1 MDPKWNEDLP
11 IYRQLRDRVVA
22 MILEGV
28 LDDGDA
34 LPSVRNVAAEYRL
47 NPLTVLKGYQELVD
61 EGLVEK
67 KRGRGMFVTDGA
79 RVQLLKDERRRFID
93 KEWPLVSATIERLG
107 LSAEDLLKDIGG
119 SGKGGRMTSLVSAR
133 NVSKSFGNFRAVDDV
148 SFDIEKGRIMG
159 LIGPNGAGKTTL
171 LKAVLGLTDCQGSL
185 SVLGLDPFR
194 QRKELMQNICF
205 IADVAVLP
213 RWIRVNQLL
222 DFLQSVHP
230 KFSRARAEE
239 LLQKTDINAKS
250 KVRELSKGMV
260 TQLHLSIITAIDAK
274 LLVLDEP
281 TIGLDIIFRKEFYGN
296 LLNDYFDE
304 ERTIIITTHQVE
316 EIENLLTDV
325 MFINHGKVVL
335 DSQMD
340 DIPEKF
346 VELLASTD
354 NAAKA
359 QTFNP
364 IYEKDVF
371 GKKVLTFEDVDRDQ
385 LAGLGELRTPDI
397 ADLFVAKV
405 KGEAA

>member
-1 MDPKWNEDLP
+1 
-11 IYRQLRDRVVA
+11 
-22 MILEGV
+22 
-28 LDDGDA
+28 
-34 LPSVRNVAAEYRL
+34 
-47 NPLTVLKGYQELVD
+47 
-61 EGLVEK
+61 
-67 KRGRGMFVTDGA
+67 
-79 RVQLLKDERRRFID
+79 
-93 KEWPLVSATIERLG
+93 
-107 LSAEDLLKDIGG
+107 
-119 SGKGGRMTSLVSAR
+119 MTSLVSAR
-133 NVSKSFGNFRAVDDV
+133 NVSKRYGSTLAVDDV

-171 LKAVLGLTDCQGSL
+171 LKAVLGLTDCQGTL

-213 RWIRVNQLL
+213 RWIKVSQLL

-230 KFSRARAEE
+230 RFSRERAED
-239 LLQKTDINAKS
+239 LLSKTKIHRTS

-260 TQLHLSIITAIDAK
+260 TQLHLSIITAIDAR

-281 TIGLDIIFRKEFYGN
+281 TIGLDIIFRKEFYAN
-296 LLNDYFDE
+296 LLNDYFDK

-325 MFINHGKVVL
+325 MFINDGRVVL
-335 DSQMD
+335 DTPMEQVS
-340 DIPEKF
+340 ERY
-346 VELLASTD
+346 VELMVTAA

-359 QTFNP
+359 KSLNP

-371 GKKVLTFEDVDRDQ
+371 GKKVMTFEGIERGQ
-385 LAGLGELRTPDI
+385 LQGLGDLRTPDI

-405 KGEAA
+405 KGAAR